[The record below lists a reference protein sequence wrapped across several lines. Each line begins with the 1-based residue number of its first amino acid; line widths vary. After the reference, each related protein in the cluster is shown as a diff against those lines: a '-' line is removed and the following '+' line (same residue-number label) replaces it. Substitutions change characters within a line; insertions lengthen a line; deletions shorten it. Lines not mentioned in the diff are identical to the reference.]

1 MREGLCAMAQCAG
14 CDALGGQKVQ
24 KSRENRAKS
33 RFLLR
38 GNGASRQGQVS
49 YERRNRLKNRGIA
62 LIREKG
68 FSSVK

>member
-1 MREGLCAMAQCAG
+1 MREGLCAMAQRAG
-14 CDALGGQKVQ
+14 CDAHGGQKVQ
-24 KSRENRAKS
+24 KSRENRAES